1 LSTESLRS
9 VHGAGPGRFYY
20 LTFKTLNALGQETME
35 QSDSSKPRV
44 SQLALFLTFSRIT
57 LSGFGAVMFWARRG
71 LVERE
76 RWLTEREF
84 VELLTL
90 GQLLP
95 GPPGLNLTVM
105 VGYRFGG
112 WTGAAAAVAGF
123 LGWPCL
129 VVIGMGVLYQHY
141 GALPQVQRALA
152 DMSIVAAGLLLVN
165 FLKLAIVLPPR
176 WRPWLFVTLA
186 FVGVG
191 VLRWPL
197 LWVMGA
203 LAPWAVFAAWKGK
216 SDGPRRPR
224 RTFSTYVGALVRG
237 RRRSLDDSAGHPPL
251 CGGGAPPND
260 ERSFCRDIYVGAGR
274 ARP

>member
-1 LSTESLRS
+1 MEQTES
-9 VHGAGPGRFYY
+9 HKA
-20 LTFKTLNALGQETME
+20 
-35 QSDSSKPRV
+35 RV
-44 SQLALFLTFSRIT
+44 NRYELFLTFSRIT
-57 LSGFGAVMFWARRG
+57 LSGFGGVIFWARRR

-90 GQLLP
+90 AQLVP

-112 WTGAAAAVAGF
+112 WRGAAAAVGGF
-123 LGWPCL
+123 VGWPCL

-152 DMSIVAAGLLLVN
+152 GMSIVAAGLLFATFV
-165 FLKLAIVLPPR
+165 KVSTVLRRR
-176 WRPWLFVTLA
+176 WRPWLFVMLA

-197 LWVMGA
+197 VWVVGA
-203 LAPWAVFAAWKGK
+203 LAPLALFAAWKEN
-216 SDGPRRPR
+216 
-224 RTFSTYVGALVRG
+224 A
-237 RRRSLDDSAGHPPL
+237 
-251 CGGGAPPND
+251 
-260 ERSFCRDIYVGAGR
+260 
-274 ARP
+274 

>member
-1 LSTESLRS
+1 MQQTES
-9 VHGAGPGRFYY
+9 H
-20 LTFKTLNALGQETME
+20 T
-35 QSDSSKPRV
+35 PRV
-44 SQLALFLTFSRIT
+44 SRSELFLTFSRIT
-57 LSGFGAVMFWARRG
+57 LSAFGGVIFWARRR

-76 RWLTEREF
+76 RWLTERQF

-112 WTGAAAAVAGF
+112 WTGAAAAVSGF
-123 LGWPCL
+123 MLWPCL

-152 DMSIVAAGLLLVN
+152 GMSIVAAALL
-165 FLKLAIVLPPR
+165 FATFIKMAQVLPPR
-176 WRPWLFVTLA
+176 WRPWLFVMLA

-197 LWVMGA
+197 FWVMGA
-203 LAPWAVFAAWKGK
+203 LAPLALFAAWKEK
-216 SDGPRRPR
+216 
-224 RTFSTYVGALVRG
+224 
-237 RRRSLDDSAGHPPL
+237 
-251 CGGGAPPND
+251 
-260 ERSFCRDIYVGAGR
+260 E
-274 ARP
+274 